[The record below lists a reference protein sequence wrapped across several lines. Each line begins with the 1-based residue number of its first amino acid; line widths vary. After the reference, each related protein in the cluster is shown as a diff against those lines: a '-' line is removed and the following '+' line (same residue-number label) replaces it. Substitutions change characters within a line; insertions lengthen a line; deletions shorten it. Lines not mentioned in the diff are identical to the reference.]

1 MKRFQNTYISL
12 ATLGA
17 LALTACSDDFK
28 APDNNPEGITG
39 ITLNIP
45 NTEGASSFAKTRS
58 EDAVSRGADDVA
70 REGAIIDDDLWLF
83 AYGENNTLVKK
94 LSLSDAKVTNTYKSV
109 NVTLT
114 PDIYRMYV
122 VANVSKYIAST
133 PLSEN
138 ISEQDLKNL
147 VLNFSASKTISLEN
161 GLPMACRNTE
171 IKVGSNNAQ
180 TGTLTADGTVEISA
194 GECPTIF
201 ADMTFLCSKV
211 RYTVL
216 HDRNSFSSAFGQSD
230 FDITGTAISNISNV
244 TKWNNASA
252 ADYSSSFDMTYAA
265 AQEKVYPADLTAL
278 KKDGAELDVIS
289 GNKNLKGE
297 QRAWQQTLYLPENL
311 ATSTSDKS
319 KLTISTETNGV
330 ESAYELVLNEKSDNN
345 KLLERGRFYDII
357 IEAASRDVY
366 DLSNI
371 TVSDWTP
378 ETLVADFTHT
388 YLTLSQTEGI
398 EVKSLEPFSLGYLTD
413 GTGGIKF
420 ECKTKMGENPII
432 TYKTDSTKPNTLV
445 LQVNNNINVANV
457 PVDKRIGTADV
468 ELRAGNILKTIKVNY
483 DMSPIFVVTP
493 TERTIGF
500 EKGASNLTEFEYVTN
515 LGGFNIRLLDEDKG
529 NNREVPCEF
538 TQGSGDNVS
547 KLKANLGEGSS
558 VVEGKLIMTEV
569 TTEGPKTSVVYN
581 FIIEPKNFPA
591 DEPRENYQKVLKVT
605 VQPKMDDYRIYFRA
619 INDYFITNTRW
630 DEHGENKGKQEEFL
644 KEVGYLLPGEDQ
656 PWKDF
661 WCEYGTGGNGDFTNN
676 DLKVYNPGPSED
688 RHRIYIYNQK
698 GNNSDWSNP
707 GDNVI
712 YFTQFIEDN
721 NKMTADYNNLGWY
734 YRDLSSTSTGKPLS
748 SNGSINSDSYYQIPR
763 RGETLLIF
771 HNNLI
776 QWPDDKGN
784 GEIHGDYIAHRV
796 ATSNEPGVPLFS
808 YSDNIGW
815 YLYDPTRDPVF
826 NCYDDKPVIE
836 DVEYVIYSDKRMN
849 GWERNFGK
857 WRGNKD
863 YFITLHAEHWN
874 GDEDMN
880 KEMKFNN
887 KTYYMN
893 KLHFKAPRGEHDK
906 AIEIIFDGGQRS
918 TIFDGG
924 IFTNDTGTFANGQ
937 WSQGEPK

>member
-1 MKRFQNTYISL
+1 MKRFQNTYLSL

-58 EDAVSRGADDVA
+58 EDAVSRGADDAA

-94 LSLSDAKVTNTYKSV
+94 LSLSGAKVTNTYKSV

-138 ISEQDLKNL
+138 ISETDLKNL
-147 VLNFSASKTISLEN
+147 VLNFSASKTISLDN

-244 TKWNNASA
+244 TKWDNASA
-252 ADYSSSFDMTYAA
+252 ADYSSSFDLTYAA

-378 ETLVADFTHT
+378 EKLVADFTHT
-388 YLTLSQTEGI
+388 YLTLSQTENI
-398 EVKSLEPFSLGYLTD
+398 EVKSLVPFELEYKTD
-413 GTGGIKF
+413 GTGGLTKI
-420 ECKTKMGENPII
+420 ECKQQMNNSAII
-432 TYKTDSTKPNTLV
+432 TYKRDGSNKLI
-445 LQVNNNINVANV
+445 LQINPNINVANV
-457 PVDKRIGTADV
+457 PKSERSGVAEI
-468 ELRAGNILKTIKVNY
+468 ELSAGNIKKTLKVNY
-483 DMSPIFVVTP
+483 DMSPVFIVNP
-493 TERTIGF
+493 TERTIQF
-500 EKGASNLTEFEYVTN
+500 ETGADNQTEFQFITN
-515 LGGFNIRLLDEDKG
+515 LGGVKIRRLSDSG
-529 NNREVPCEF
+529 FP
-538 TQGSGDNVS
+538 TSYPTSSSQGSGDYLSTLDIRFAGGDNEVPEDYIVMVE
-547 KLKANLGEGSS
+547 KTAN
-558 VVEGKLIMTEV
+558 
-569 TTEGPKTSVVYN
+569 GPKTSSVHN
-581 FIIEPKNFPA
+581 FVIEPLNIPA
-591 DEPRENYQKVLKVT
+591 DEEISDYQKVLTVT
-605 VQPKMDDYRIYFRA
+605 VMPKLNDYRIYFRA
-619 INDYFITNTRW
+619 INDYFQTDNGADTEGVQKEYLATRGYIMPTENEPWIDFW
-630 DEHGENKGKQEEFL
+630 DEQ
-644 KEVGYLLPGEDQ
+644 
-656 PWKDF
+656 
-661 WCEYGTGGNGDFTNN
+661 GNNTLNN
-676 DLKVYNPGPSED
+676 EG
-688 RHRIYIYNQK
+688 HRVYIYNQA
-698 GNNSDWSNP
+698 NNNATWNNLGHDVKMFTAWSD
-707 GDNVI
+707 D
-712 YFTQFIEDN
+712 F
-721 NKMTADYNNLGWY
+721 NKMTGDENNKGWY
-734 YRDLSSTSTGKPLS
+734 YRDLPTGVHGAYDGEATNDFKNNQHYAQP
-748 SNGSINSDSYYQIPR
+748 QP
-763 RGETLLIF
+763 GETLMIF
-771 HNNLI
+771 HNNLWTNTGGGS
-776 QWPDDKGN
+776 QGVKG
-784 GEIHGDYIAHRV
+784 EYMAHRV
-796 ATSNEPGVPLFS
+796 ASSNDPGVPLFS
-808 YSDNIGW
+808 FADKEGW
-815 YLYDPTRDPVF
+815 YVYDPTRDPVF
-826 NCYDDKPVIE
+826 NYYDDKPVIE
-836 DVEYVIYSDKRMN
+836 DVTYTIYSKSQMS
-849 GWERNFGK
+849 GWYRTYGR
-857 WRGNKD
+857 WRDVEN
-863 YFITLHAEHWN
+863 YRITIWANHWN
-874 GDEDMN
+874 GNTMN
-880 KEMKFNN
+880 QTKTINGQ
-887 KTYYMN
+887 TYYVN
-893 KLHFKAPRGEHDK
+893 YLQFKAPKGEYDR
-906 AIEIIFDGGQRS
+906 AIMIKFDGGKES
-918 TIFDGG
+918 MLFDGS
-924 IFTNDTGTFANGQ
+924 IFKNNAGYFDGTSWTENIPQ
-937 WSQGEPK
+937 